1 MNRYLL
7 TIILTIIFT
16 GFTSAQTEF
25 MNGYVI
31 KNDGSYTYGQVASIS
46 KGYSVDECIFRW
58 FDISAEYTF
67 KPGEI
72 RAFGFTYGMR
82 YKSVMSGKRAF
93 FMACLTDGEVDLL
106 YDGKKMYL
114 DGTDLF
120 LVPLDNSSGSF
131 DLDGKTVTYSGYRDL
146 LEKLPDPGDDFTVPA
161 DIPLS
166 PEKMAEVIAVYN
178 RSRGSDVTV
187 LAMKNPGGMYEE
199 MRNLGLFVSN
209 YGFLAG
215 MNASRYD
222 AEIQEN
228 MNSFFL
234 PEMSFFEVIPMA
246 GVFYNRP
253 LGRKSDLLSLNI
265 ELMAF
270 KTNVYMYSETVKYST
285 TTRSDINLSYTGIKI
300 PVSLRL
306 TFLEGSFKP
315 YIDAGIF
322 AMASLGGKYTR
333 EGEVE
338 NSSHV
343 VRPFTDNS
351 LAVNKSING
360 VFGGIGLKKE
370 FTPKQ
375 SVSLEFRTEYGSG
388 IYDNNDIKQNT
399 LSYNVIVAIDFF

>member
-58 FDISAEYTF
+58 FDISSEYTF